1 MNTKA
6 QISDIDLTPD
16 VDLTESRL
24 DILPYKGIMDCNS
37 PHVGG
42 VLNNVYKKK
51 SETLPEGFH
60 KIVEYNGKVYAWK
73 ADTEPNIGCKVYDVT
88 DTDNPVVVLDLNSG
102 VEELD
107 ALGFHTV
114 KRELYAKPGETYYIG
129 CLEYNVN
136 GKIYFHNPLK
146 RMMFSL

>member
-24 DILPYKGIMDCNS
+24 DILPYKGIMACNS

-51 SETLPEGFH
+51 TATLPEGFH
-60 KIVEYNGKVYAWK
+60 KIVEYKGKVYAWK
-73 ADTEPNIGCKVYDVT
+73 ADTEPNIGCKY
-88 DTDNPVVVLDLNSG
+88 
-102 VEELD
+102 
-107 ALGFHTV
+107 
-114 KRELYAKPGETYYIG
+114 
-129 CLEYNVN
+129 
-136 GKIYFHNPLK
+136 
-146 RMMFSL
+146 MM